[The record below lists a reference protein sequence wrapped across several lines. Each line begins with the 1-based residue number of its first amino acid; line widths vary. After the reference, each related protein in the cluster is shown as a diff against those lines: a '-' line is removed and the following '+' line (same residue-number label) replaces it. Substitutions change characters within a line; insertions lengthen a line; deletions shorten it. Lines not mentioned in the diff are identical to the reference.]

1 MTRYDAIVV
10 GAGPA
15 GSALAAGLARDGAR
29 VLLLE
34 HAHHPRPKA
43 CAEYASPMIAEEL
56 VRIGIPEVSWSCDAV
71 ALTGMDIHAGG
82 HVARITYA
90 DRRGPRTAWGLDRRR
105 FDSLLATHAAAS
117 GAEVREGTRAVG
129 LVDER
134 DRIIGARIRDTA
146 SGHERTILSDWVI
159 GADGARSTTARL
171 LGVERP
177 VRFPRRLGLVAHYRS
192 DAALIDHGEMHVGRG
207 WYVGLAPTPDG
218 ELNVGM
224 ALPMTDG
231 TSSAVS
237 RFAAAI
243 DGLPAVARRL
253 AHSERLSPI
262 RGASPIG
269 HRVSNVAGRGWM
281 LIGDA
286 AGFVDPFTGEGIHR
300 ALRSARAAAN
310 AFRAGDDVA
319 AAYRRER
326 RQAFAAKSTLSWLVQ
341 AFLAVPPLLEHAV
354 SRLEARPLAAL
365 RLGSSLGDCRPATA
379 ALAPSAVIELLRP

>member
-15 GSALAAGLARDGAR
+15 GSALAAGLAGDGAR

-34 HAHHPRPKA
+34 QAHHPRPKA

-56 VRIGIPEVSWSCDAV
+56 ARIGVPETGWSEDAV

-82 HVARITYA
+82 HVARVTYA

-105 FDSLLATHAAAS
+105 FDSRLAGHAAAC
-117 GAEVREGTRAVG
+117 GAEMREGVRAVG
-129 LVDER
+129 LIDEGG
-134 DRIIGARIRDTA
+134 RIRGARIRDTA
-146 SGHERTILSDWVI
+146 RGNERTIMADWVL
-159 GADGARSTTARL
+159 GADGARSSVARL

-177 VRFPRRLGLVAHYRS
+177 VRFPRRLGLIAHYRG
-192 DAALIDHGEMHVGRG
+192 DATLTDHGEMHVGRG
-207 WYVGLAPTPDG
+207 WYVGLAPTPG
-218 ELNVGM
+218 WELNVGM
-224 ALPMTDG
+224 ALPMAAG
-231 TSSAVS
+231 TPSAAG
-237 RFAAAI
+237 RFASAI
-243 DGLPAVARRL
+243 DGLPAVAQRL
-253 AHSERLSPI
+253 AHSERISPI

-269 HRVSNVAGRGWM
+269 HRVSDVAGPGWM

-300 ALRSARAAAN
+300 ALRSARAATN
-310 AFRAGDDVA
+310 ALRAGGDVA

-326 RQAFAAKSTLSWLVQ
+326 RRAFAAKSTLSWLVQ

-354 SRLEARPLAAL
+354 ARLEARPQAAL

-379 ALAPSAVIELLRP
+379 ALAPSALIELLRP